1 MPEGGGDEIGVLA
14 RTFNRMVA
22 GLREGLLYQ
31 DLFGRAVAPEVR
43 DQLTRSMAGDRE
55 AVRAR
60 VLRATILFVG
70 LQQTSRWEEEEDAG
84 RGIETL
90 NAFLAGALPRIA
102 QHGGVVDRFDGE
114 ELLAFFGILPR
125 ALPPAVSALQAT
137 HAGLELL
144 DLIRD
149 LNDGGGAG
157 LRPLHISI
165 GVDTG
170 RVVAGGLGTRER
182 LQYTLIGDTVSLAEQ
197 IGEVA
202 RGPGGKSHAHQ
213 RGHPPRAG
221 HRPGALRLWPLRPDP
236 TQRPD

>member
-1 MPEGGGDEIGVLA
+1 
-14 RTFNRMVA
+14 
-22 GLREGLLYQ
+22 
-31 DLFGRAVAPEVR
+31 
-43 DQLTRSMAGDRE
+43 MAGDRE
-55 AVRAR
+55 AAPCPCPAGDHSVR
-60 VLRATILFVG
+60 RASANLSLG
-70 LQQTSRWEEEEDAG
+70 GGEDAG

-170 RVVAGGLGTRER
+170 RVVAGGLGTRSDCSTHSSATR
-182 LQYTLIGDTVSLAEQ
+182 SAWQNRSGRWPV
-197 IGEVA
+197 GRA
-202 RGPGGKSHAHQ
+202 RITCSSA
-213 RGHPPRAG
+213 RPPTAR
-221 HRPGALRLWPLRPDP
+221 
-236 TQRPD
+236 